1 MENTGTLTAVTAHH
15 SLRQGSRLPRQA
27 GATHP
32 TGFAPLDRAL
42 DGGLPEAGLV
52 EVVAPRGGLSSFMHR
67 LAATRT
73 RAGED
78 AAWLDPGCCLDIAGL
93 EAAGTDL
100 ARLLW
105 IPAGQVR
112 ALPALVDMLLGSGIV
127 PLILLDLAHAPRA
140 SDVPQGLPAWIRL
153 ARRAESHRVLLV
165 TGTRQPT
172 AGAAAHTTLLLD
184 PPRPCWQGQGRTP
197 RTLEGADLGMHVT
210 RRRHG
215 QASGRP
221 DHVHLDLDT

>member
-1 MENTGTLTAVTAHH
+1 MENRTALADLTARLG
-15 SLRQGSRLPRQA
+15 LRPGSRMPRPV
-27 GATHP
+27 GHPHP
-32 TGFAPLDRAL
+32 TGFATLDRTL

-67 LAATRT
+67 LVATHT

-78 AAWLDPGCCLDIAGL
+78 VAWLDPGRCLDVTGLDGAG
-93 EAAGTDL
+93 ADL
-100 ARLLW
+100 SRLLW

-112 ALPALVDMLLGSGIV
+112 TLPALVDMLIGSSLV
-127 PLILLDLAHAPRA
+127 PLVLLDLVHAPHAAEIPRDA
-140 SDVPQGLPAWIRL
+140 SAWIRL

-165 TGTRQPT
+165 TGTRHPR

-184 PPRPCWQGQGRTP
+184 APRPCWQGQGRTP
-197 RTLEGADLGMHVT
+197 RTLEGADLDMHVL

-215 QASGRP
+215 QAARLP
-221 DHVHLDLDT
+221 APQHLDMEA